1 MNASERIFKAMSNVN
16 LDEDTVDRLIYLA
29 WMMGREEATKEVSD
43 KYTEVLKGQHER
55 AKNCRYHNL
64 AENIIGFSGDYIYFA
79 DYSQDVTCELST
91 YYDTNL

>member
-1 MNASERIFKAMSNVN
+1 MKASERIFKAMSNVN
-16 LDEDTVDRLIYLA
+16 LSEDTVDRLIYLA